1 MEEDSGEKILMIF
14 MFIFFFVI
22 FCVLLSNKEL
32 ILWM

>member
-1 MEEDSGEKILMIF
+1 MEKDWEKILMIF
-14 MFIFFFVI
+14 MFIFFSVI